1 MISFGLT
8 SFGNAGLIA
17 TLCAGAFIG
26 ALLLHRRRQSQGGRG
41 SAPSTTCRKVCACS
55 TRRTCIV
62 VVNSRYIEMY
72 GLSPAIVKPAFRS
85 TN

>member
-26 ALLLHRRRQSQGGRG
+26 ALLLHRRRQSQGGRLVG
-41 SAPSTTCRKVCACS
+41 AIDNMSQGLCMFDAQ
-55 TRRTCIV
+55 TCIV